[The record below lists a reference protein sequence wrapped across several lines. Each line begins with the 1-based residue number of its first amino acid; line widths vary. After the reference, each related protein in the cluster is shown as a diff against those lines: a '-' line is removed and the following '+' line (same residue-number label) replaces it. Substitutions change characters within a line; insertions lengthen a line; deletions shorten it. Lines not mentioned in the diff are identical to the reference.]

1 MNGWRKLQLKISAII
16 ELQVTESRELLCWL
30 RAIAEPTRL
39 RLLALCA
46 GQDLSVTDLAEA
58 LGQSE
63 PRVSRHLRILT
74 EAGLVERVRQGQWV
88 HYRVARGTP
97 AAGFAQGLLGQ
108 LDRSDSSLVRD
119 RQRARSQGIAGA
131 GAVAASRLG
140 RELCAVLEA
149 EMTPRPASVL
159 FVGLEH
165 PQLLEA
171 AGQSGHCTV
180 LVYSRRVAQAVRAA
194 AEREQR
200 MCRIAQAGGE
210 TLTPRDL
217 ARMGQPFDA
226 VVVDQITR
234 AGGVPEALLGAARA
248 LLPVGGRLWLFE
260 RYDSAALAGSA
271 RVIEHPIARLRRRLA
286 AAGLECRRIRPIE
299 ADGQH
304 VLAATAVPVQQS
316 LAMGRAS

>member
-1 MNGWRKLQLKISAII
+1 MA
-16 ELQVTESRELLCWL
+16 ESRELLSWL
-30 RAIAEPTRL
+30 RAVAEPTRL

-46 GQDLSVTDLAEA
+46 GQDPSVSDLAEVLA
-58 LGQSE
+58 QSE

-108 LDRSDSSLVRD
+108 LDRSDPSLVRD
-119 RQRARSQGIAGA
+119 RQRARSQGAAGA
-131 GAVAASRLG
+131 GAVAASRLS
-140 RELCAVLEA
+140 RELRAVLAA
-149 EMTPRPASVL
+149 EMNPRPASVL
-159 FVGLEH
+159 FAGLEH

-171 AGQSGHCTV
+171 ARQIGRCAV
-180 LVYSRRVAQAVRAA
+180 LVYSRRAAQAVRAA

-200 MCRIAQAGGE
+200 MCRIAQAFGGE

-217 ARMGQPFDA
+217 EHLGSPFDA

-234 AGGVPEALLGAARA
+234 AGGATETLLGAVRA
-248 LLPVGGRLWLFE
+248 LLSVGGRLWLFE
-260 RYDSAALAGSA
+260 RYDSAALAESA
-271 RVIEHPIARLRRRLA
+271 RVIEHPIARMRRRLA
-286 AAGLECRRIRPIE
+286 AAGFECRRIRPIE

-304 VLAATAVPVQQS
+304 VLAATAVPVAQS
-316 LAMGRAS
+316 LAASRAS

>member
-1 MNGWRKLQLKISAII
+1 M
-16 ELQVTESRELLCWL
+16 TESRELLCWL
-30 RAIAEPTRL
+30 RAVAEPTRL

-46 GQDLSVTDLAEA
+46 GQDLSVSDLAEA
-58 LGQSE
+58 LAQSE

-88 HYRVARGTP
+88 HYRVARGTS

-108 LDRSDSSLVRD
+108 LDRSDPSLVRD

-140 RELCAVLEA
+140 RELRAVLEA
-149 EMTPRPASVL
+149 EMNPRPASVL

-171 AGQSGHCTV
+171 AGQSGHCAV
-180 LVYSRRVAQAVRAA
+180 LVYSRRAAQAVRAA

-200 MCRIAQAGGE
+200 MCRIALAASGE

-217 ARMGQPFDA
+217 EHMGQPFDA
-226 VVVDQITR
+226 VVVDQIAR
-234 AGGVPEALLGAARA
+234 AGGASEALLGAARA

-260 RYDSAALAGSA
+260 RYDSAALAGSV

-286 AAGLECRRIRPIE
+286 AAGLECQRIRPIE

-304 VLAATAVPVQQS
+304 VLAATAVPAQQS
-316 LAMGRAS
+316 LAVGRAS

>member
-1 MNGWRKLQLKISAII
+1 M
-16 ELQVTESRELLCWL
+16 TESRELLCWL
-30 RAIAEPTRL
+30 RAVAEPTRL

-46 GQDLSVTDLAEA
+46 GQDLSVSDLAEA
-58 LGQSE
+58 LAQSE

-88 HYRVARGTP
+88 HYRVARGTS

-108 LDRSDSSLVRD
+108 LDRSDPSLVRD

-140 RELCAVLEA
+140 RELRAVLEA
-149 EMTPRPASVL
+149 EMNPRPASVL

-171 AGQSGHCTV
+171 AGQSGHCAI
-180 LVYSRRVAQAVRAA
+180 LVYSRRAAQAVRAA

-200 MCRIAQAGGE
+200 MCRIALAASGE
-210 TLTPRDL
+210 TLTRRDL
-217 ARMGQPFDA
+217 EHMGQPFDA
-226 VVVDQITR
+226 VVVDQIAR
-234 AGGVPEALLGAARA
+234 AGGASEALLGAARA

-260 RYDSAALAGSA
+260 RYDSAALAGSV

-286 AAGLECRRIRPIE
+286 AAGLECQRIRPIE

-304 VLAATAVPVQQS
+304 VLAATAVPAQQS
-316 LAMGRAS
+316 LAVGRAS